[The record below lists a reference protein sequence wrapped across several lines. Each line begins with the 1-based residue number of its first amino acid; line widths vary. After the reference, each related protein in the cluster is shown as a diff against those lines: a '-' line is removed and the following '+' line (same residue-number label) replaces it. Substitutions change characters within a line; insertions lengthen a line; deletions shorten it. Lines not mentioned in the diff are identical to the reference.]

1 MAFANFILV
10 VFLVVSLLVFVVLVL
25 LLRQIKKD
33 GRLPADKL
41 TTLGAILFI
50 PAILIFA
57 LVSKSISNWHS
68 YIQMEKERVEVSQFV
83 NSVYPPLAVSQESL
97 VRSFAEMRSL
107 LQQTQ
112 ALEREYPNHAGLIS
126 SVTKQWNEGQSVL
139 YDAYNNTD
147 KEIRRAWISYNT
159 MDQQDVLSK
168 FSKQAVHLET
178 DIKKA
183 EKSYQRKVHSVQ
195 DEIIK
200 NIDNA
205 RKLLDMNRKLPK
217 SKKRKALNKAT
228 QEKIYTFSDR
238 TVSNLIVFLGSIDG
252 RLKEDVESL
261 KKLINIA
268 GQQSEIIRAHLIKNQ
283 DLEKPLK
290 IIISDW
296 KKLEAD
302 SQLQFKQIMYAVEA
316 EYIAKK
322 LGLSKDSPAIKAMH
336 KSLLL
341 NIPSIVGKVIK
352 KRNRI
357 DQSYKIKQ

>member
-50 PAILIFA
+50 PAILICA
-57 LVSKSISNWHS
+57 LLFKSISNWRS
-68 YIQMEKERVEVSQFV
+68 DIQTEKERVEISQFV
-83 NSVYPPLAVSQESL
+83 SRVYQPLAVSQESL
-97 VRSFAEMRSL
+97 VYSFAEMRSL

-147 KEIRRAWISYNT
+147 KEIRRAWISYST

-205 RKLLDMNRKLPK
+205 RRLLDSNRKLPK
-217 SKKRKALNKAT
+217 SKKRKLLNKTT
-228 QEKIYTFSDR
+228 QENIHSFHDA
-238 TVSNLIVFLGSIDG
+238 TVSSLVLFLGSIDG
-252 RLKEDVESL
+252 RLKEDAQTL
-261 KKLINIA
+261 KKLISIA

-290 IIISDW
+290 IIINDW
-296 KKLEAD
+296 KALETD
-302 SQLQFKQIMYAVEA
+302 SQLRFKQILYAVEA

-322 LGLSKDSPAIKAMH
+322 LGLAKKSPAIKAMH
-336 KSLLL
+336 KSLFL

-352 KRNRI
+352 QRNRI

>member
-10 VFLVVSLLVFVVLVL
+10 VFLVISLLVFVVLVM

-50 PAILIFA
+50 PTILIFA
-57 LVSKSISNWHS
+57 LVSKSISNWRS
-68 YIQMEKERVEVSQFV
+68 DIQTEKERVEITQFV
-83 NSVYPPLAVSQESL
+83 NGVYKPLAFSQESL
-97 VRSFAEMRSL
+97 LRSFAEMRSL
-107 LQQTQ
+107 LQKTG
-112 ALEREYPNHAGLIS
+112 ALEREYPNHARLIS
-126 SVTKQWNEGQSVL
+126 SVTKQWSEAQSVL

-195 DEIIK
+195 DKIIK
-200 NIDNA
+200 NVDNA
-205 RKLLDMNRKLPK
+205 RRLLDSNRKLPK
-217 SKKRKALNKAT
+217 SKKRKLLNKTTLENIDSFNDA
-228 QEKIYTFSDR
+228 
-238 TVSNLIVFLGSIDG
+238 TVSSLVTFLGSIDR
-252 RLKEDVESL
+252 RLQEDVESL
-261 KKLINIA
+261 KKLISIA

-290 IIISDW
+290 IIINDW
-296 KKLEAD
+296 EKLEAD
-302 SQLQFKQIMYAVEA
+302 SQLQFKQILYAVEA

-322 LGLSKDSPAIKAMH
+322 LGLSKKSPAIKAMH